1 MVFCVLISF
10 EALKYALTHAPVLCL
25 LDFNLPFIV
34 ETDASDFVIGS
45 VLTQADQPV
54 AYFSMM
60 LNST

>member
-1 MVFCVLISF
+1 MPSPMLQFFCL
-10 EALKYALTHAPVLCL
+10 P
-25 LDFNLPFIV
+25 DFNLPTFIV
-34 ETDASDFVIGS
+34 ETDVSDFAIGG

>member
-1 MVFCVLISF
+1 MPSPMLQF
-10 EALKYALTHAPVLCL
+10 YAL

-34 ETDASDFVIGS
+34 ETYASDFAIGG

-60 LNST
+60 LNSI